1 MKKRMLVMLAAA
13 LLLVPV
19 CAMGE
24 GQTPA
29 YVQITQDEAKRMMEE
44 MESVV
49 ILDVREQD
57 EYDAG
62 HIPGAV
68 LLPVGTIDEESA
80 ASVLADKDTVTLVYC
95 RSGRR
100 SKIAAEALAALGYT
114 QVYEFGGVITW
125 PYALVTT
132 P

>member
-57 EYDAG
+57 EYDAAISRALCCCLSARLMRNRQ
-62 HIPGAV
+62 HPCLRIRISLRSCTAAADGAARSPRRRSQR
-68 LLPVGTIDEESA
+68 LAIRRCTNSA
-80 ASVLADKDTVTLVYC
+80 A
-95 RSGRR
+95 
-100 SKIAAEALAALGYT
+100 
-114 QVYEFGGVITW
+114 
-125 PYALVTT
+125 
-132 P
+132 

>member
-1 MKKRMLVMLAAA
+1 MKNRMLVMLAAA

-24 GQTPA
+24 GQMPA

-49 ILDVREQD
+49 ILDVRERD